1 MKLRRCSALSD
12 EKDKYEIPE
21 ELKGVSMEYWTDTE
35 VRRWVNQ
42 WSNYAGCQ
50 KLKRMMH
57 EEES

>member
-1 MKLRRCSALSD
+1 MSE

-21 ELKGVSMEYWTDTE
+21 ELKGLPMEYWTDDE

-42 WSNYAGCQ
+42 WSNYTGCQ

>member
-1 MKLRRCSALSD
+1 MSE
-12 EKDKYEIPE
+12 EKNKYEMPE
-21 ELKGVSMEYWTDTE
+21 ELKGLPMEYWTDDE